1 MRTVAIIPKRSK
13 PEALALAEEVT
24 AWLHERGR
32 EVICEAGTDISGATP
47 VPPESL
53 ADRAELVVVL
63 GGDGT
68 LLHASRLCAT
78 REVPILGINM
88 GTLGFMTE
96 VPRSR
101 LYEALER
108 ALVGNLPVER
118 RSKLSVR
125 VLRGGAELLSTE
137 VLNDVVINKNALA
150 RIADIEAFVEGVRLT
165 TFRADGIIV
174 STPTGSSAYGVAAGG
189 PLMHPAVS
197 ALLLVPICP
206 HTLTQ
211 RPIVLPDDQE
221 VELVLLSS
229 GEMFVTLDGQSGR
242 ALEQGDRVV
251 IRRAPHSALLARL
264 DRASYFAVLRDKLKW
279 GER

>member
-32 EVICEAGTDISGATP
+32 EVICEAGTAISGATP
-47 VPPESL
+47 VPPQSL
-53 ADRAELVVVL
+53 AERAELVVVL